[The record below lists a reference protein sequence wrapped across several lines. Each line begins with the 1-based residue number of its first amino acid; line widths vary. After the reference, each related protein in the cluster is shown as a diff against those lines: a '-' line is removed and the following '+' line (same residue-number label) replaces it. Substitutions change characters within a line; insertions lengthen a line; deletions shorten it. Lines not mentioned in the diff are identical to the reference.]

1 VPGEIRDSQAIPA
14 MTGSVPATVSGP
26 GAKRPSRRA
35 ESRETAKTMTVMGRN
50 ATPAR
55 SGLKP
60 RMSCRNW
67 VRKKNIPNMPA
78 TRNIL
83 AR

>member
-1 VPGEIRDSQAIPA
+1 

-35 ESRETAKTMTVMGRN
+35 ESRETAKTMSVMGRN

-55 SGLKP
+55 KRAEAEDVLQELGQEAAEDQAQVAWTAQ
-60 RMSCRNW
+60 RR
-67 VRKKNIPNMPA
+67 
-78 TRNIL
+78 
-83 AR
+83 